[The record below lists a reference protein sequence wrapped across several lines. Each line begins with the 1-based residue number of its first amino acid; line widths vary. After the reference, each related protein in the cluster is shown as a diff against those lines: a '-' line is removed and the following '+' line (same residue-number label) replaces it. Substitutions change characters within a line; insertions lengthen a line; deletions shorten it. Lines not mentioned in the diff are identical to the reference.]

1 MADMICPDTK
11 CRYYNTDE
19 TNHCKKHK
27 HCGVY
32 CTYKRFTGDLL
43 CPACIPLPSLPE
55 PQPLEELDALIQAIE
70 DCQCVYPQKR
80 HKTIKCNEVQC
91 HKCNVQAVMQVIT
104 EQEQAELQAMREAL
118 EMARQ
123 YIQEAVDEGIDDTAE
138 ADLAKIDTAL
148 GGK

>member
-32 CTYKRFTGDLL
+32 CTYRFTGDLL
-43 CPACIPLPSLPE
+43 CPACIPSPWPSE
-55 PQPLEELDALIQAIE
+55 PQPLEELIAKALCKIDNAGCLQTQEKCEPLNCPLTKESLTIIMQA
-70 DCQCVYPQKR
+70 
-80 HKTIKCNEVQC
+80 
-91 HKCNVQAVMQVIT
+91 IT

-118 EMARQ
+118 QWCSGSADFQEGGQARK
-123 YIQEAVDEGIDDTAE
+123 GW
-138 ADLAKIDTAL
+138 LKICKPL
-148 GGK
+148 L